1 MLQTYAGCSVDNCTI
16 IMLWYALPP
25 LFSMCSSYSVA
36 HCAFVQD
43 TFVLFQ
49 SALNHVCICTAV
61 QCSKLDQS
69 AEVYQSVL
77 ECCVLYQGVLF
88 RSVPKCDLCTV
99 PDCCVL

>member
-1 MLQTYAGCSVDNCTI
+1 MLV
-16 IMLWYALPP
+16 
-25 LFSMCSSYSVA
+25 
-36 HCAFVQD
+36 
-43 TFVLFQ
+43 
-49 SALNHVCICTAV
+49 AV

-88 RSVPKCDLCTV
+88 RSVPKCALCTV